1 PQKIS
6 AAFPPPALQNS
17 LVLEFEQDQLEKL
30 PRDFLAPGD
39 IGDQYRPLSVF
50 LGEHHQ
56 SLERILGFLG
66 QHSRDILDRAA
77 RLKFCPK
84 PVKPASVKFSYSC
97 TIELPRAEG
106 DLDADGREGRANLAL
121 SVQVDGGPS
130 DAKRADRF
138 ARNRRRSRLGGP
150 RRERGRNSRRQE
162 DPGAAQ
168 MPRFLR
174 IGTASGRS
182 HP

>member
-56 SLERILGFLG
+56 SLEGILGLLG

-84 PVKPASVKFSYSC
+84 AVKPASVEF
-97 TIELPRAEG
+97 
-106 DLDADGREGRANLAL
+106 
-121 SVQVDGGPS
+121 
-130 DAKRADRF
+130 
-138 ARNRRRSRLGGP
+138 
-150 RRERGRNSRRQE
+150 
-162 DPGAAQ
+162 
-168 MPRFLR
+168 
-174 IGTASGRS
+174 S
-182 HP
+182 HPAAATVPGPAPL